1 MKALFLVAII
11 ANFISIVSNLSITAY
26 CIALRITRCAII
38 HGVVIAFCSE
48 YDAPFTMV
56 AEWDKFKKRGDR
68 RTIKAEKIK
77 ERLYF
82 NGTMDEYME
91 LMNP

>member
-11 ANFISIVSNLSITAY
+11 ANFISIISNLSFTAY
-26 CIALRITRCAII
+26 CIVLKLTRCAIM
-38 HGVVIAFCSE
+38 HGVVSAFCSE

-56 AEWDKFKKRGDR
+56 AEWDKLKKRGNR
-68 RTIKAEKIK
+68 RTMKPGKIK

-82 NGTMDEYME
+82 NGTMDEYRE
-91 LMNP
+91 LMKP